1 MERTGHRISAGII
14 MDNTFTKRPC
24 GKSEERLHKRRL
36 PRETGIFPLF
46 KALFFKDSKPGSVQ
60 TAEEIWKSCFQ
71 HNILN

>member
-46 KALFFKDSKPGSVQ
+46 KTLFSRTQNWGQYERRKKYGKAAFS
-60 TAEEIWKSCFQ
+60 I
-71 HNILN
+71 IY